1 MEKKLKIRGLTLK
14 DLPAIVEIDRKVL
27 GKPRPAYWKR
37 KIEVSE
43 FRPPLASLVAEIDG
57 KVIGFVLGDVSGWEF
72 GVPDNTGV
80 IETVGIDPAYQR
92 RGIARRLAE
101 ELIKSFKLN
110 GVQKINTLVE
120 WDDWDLLQFF
130 HSLGFKRGKRVN
142 LELDILLD
150 DCAGGFKNTG

>member
-14 DLPAIVEIDRKVL
+14 DLPAIVEIDRKVF
-27 GKPRPAYWKR
+27 GKSRPEYWKR

-43 FRPPLASLVAEIDG
+43 FRPPLASLVAEVEG

-72 GVPDNTGV
+72 GVPDNTGM
-80 IETVGIDPAYQR
+80 IETIGIDPAYQR

-130 HSLGFKRGKRVN
+130 HSLGFKKGNRVN

-150 DCAGGFKNTG
+150 S

>member
-27 GKPRPAYWKR
+27 GKPRPEYWKR

-43 FRPPLASLVAEIDG
+43 FRPPLASLVAEVEG

-72 GVPDNTGV
+72 GVPDNTGM
-80 IETVGIDPAYQR
+80 IETIGVDPAYQR

-101 ELIKSFKLN
+101 ELIKSFRLN

-130 HSLGFKRGKRVN
+130 HTMGFRRGQRIN
-142 LELDILLD
+142 LELDLTEQPD
-150 DCAGGFKNTG
+150 NKK